1 MVNIS
6 SYMYLF
12 SLHIGKVE
20 KTLGGNSKIEKQ
32 RMWTMEV
39 IPEL

>member
-1 MVNIS
+1 MVNLS
-6 SYMYLF
+6 RYVYFF
-12 SLHIGKVE
+12 SPYIGEVE